1 MEKLFEGPNNNSYE
15 YITVPDHITELGT
28 SEFEE
33 GDYNYENLSLVFE
46 RENVRPKLRS
56 KRKQKILPWWISFK
70 LNIFKETT
78 DKIIIEGFSI
88 KGEMMYCR

>member
-1 MEKLFEGPNNNSYE
+1 MTLETRYGCKNIDIQKKYVDIQISKFFVEKFFEAPNNNSYE

-28 SEFEE
+28 SAFEE

-56 KRKQKILPWWISFK
+56 KRKQKILP
-70 LNIFKETT
+70 
-78 DKIIIEGFSI
+78 
-88 KGEMMYCR
+88 

>member
-1 MEKLFEGPNNNSYE
+1 MTLETRYGCKNIDIQKKYVDIQISKFFVENFYEAPNNNSYE
-15 YITVPDHITELGT
+15 YITVPDHIAELET

-56 KRKQKILPWWISFK
+56 KRKQKILP
-70 LNIFKETT
+70 
-78 DKIIIEGFSI
+78 
-88 KGEMMYCR
+88 